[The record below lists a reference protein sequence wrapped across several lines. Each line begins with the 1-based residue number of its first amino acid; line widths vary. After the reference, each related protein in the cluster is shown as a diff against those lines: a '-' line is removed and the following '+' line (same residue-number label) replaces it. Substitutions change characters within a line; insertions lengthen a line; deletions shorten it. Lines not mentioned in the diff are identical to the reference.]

1 MTDARNLPL
10 FAWGDA
16 LRAARLRRQLLRR
29 RALILGAGI
38 AALNLTM
45 VFPPVPRLVWNHSAS
60 APVGL
65 YLVSPGAH
73 LVPGDMVVAW
83 PPEPARTLAA
93 HRHYLPSDVPLVK
106 RVAGAAGDSVCAQGD
121 RVTIDGKVAAHRLA
135 ADPSG
140 RPLPRWEGCLR
151 LRQGSYLLLMTLRPD
166 SFDGR
171 YFGVTHERD
180 IVGKARPLWIP

>member
-16 LRAARLRRQLLRR
+16 LRSARLRRRLLRR
-29 RALILGAGI
+29 RALVLGAGI
-38 AALNLTM
+38 AALNLTL
-45 VFPPVPRLVWNHSAS
+45 VFPPLPRLVWNHSAS

-65 YLVSPGAH
+65 YLVSPGAT
-73 LVPGDMVVAW
+73 LVPGDMVIAW
-83 PPEPARTLAA
+83 PPEPARSLAA
-93 HRHYLPSDVPLVK
+93 RRHYLPSGVPLVK
-106 RVAGAAGDSVCAQGD
+106 RVAGAAGDTVCAHGD
-121 RVTIDGKVAAHRLA
+121 TVTIDGQTVARRLA

-151 LRQGSYLLLMTLRPD
+151 LRQGNYFLLITRRTD

-171 YFGVTHERD
+171 YFGMTRESD
-180 IVGKARPLWIP
+180 ILGKARPLWLP